1 MSRTKIPD
9 DDRKALRHRLDEIA
23 GCTTEEI
30 DLHRERVENLSAGYA
45 HSIKY
50 VDEGGPA
57 KSDCVEY
64 TLNIPSD
71 LTNIAATFNS
81 ILDGFWMALPEV
93 LGKIPESEMS
103 EGRVV
108 LYFDHG
114 KTKHVGRVVQGTRVV
129 SKWGKN
135 PVYEHDLCEV
145 PASYGDEYEFFKQ
158 PSVRHITI
166 EFIEFVR
173 HHCRYI
179 DIKETLEEFV
189 TDYGYD

>member
-9 DDRKALRHRLDEIA
+9 DDRKALRDRLDEIA

-30 DLHRERVENLSAGYA
+30 DLHRQRVEKLGAAYA

-50 VDEGGPA
+50 VDKGSGA
-57 KSDCVEY
+57 RSDCVEY
-64 TLNIPSD
+64 ALNIPSA
-71 LTNIAATFNS
+71 LMNIAATFNA
-81 ILDGFWMALPEV
+81 ILDGFWLALPGI

-114 KTKHVGRVVQGTRVV
+114 KMKHVGRLAQGTRIV

-135 PVYEHDLCEV
+135 PLYEHDLCEV
-145 PASYGDEYEFFKQ
+145 PSSYGDEYEFF
-158 PSVRHITI
+158 
-166 EFIEFVR
+166 
-173 HHCRYI
+173 
-179 DIKETLEEFV
+179 
-189 TDYGYD
+189 